1 MDPGPELGTAQR
13 VVGRYVLHGEIA
25 HGGMATVHYGRLVG
39 EVGFSRT
46 VAIKCLHAQFAK
58 DPDFKSM
65 FLDEARLCARIR
77 HPNVV
82 PILDVVALEGE
93 LFMVMEYVQG
103 ETLSRLVR
111 NSRNASKRVPLRIVS
126 AILTNALEGLHA
138 AHEAVSELGEP
149 LGIVHRDVSPQN
161 IMVGVDGVARVL
173 DFGVAKAAGRLQST
187 RDGQLKGKLP
197 YMAPEQLRGSRIDR
211 RTDVY
216 AAAVVLWE
224 SLTGR
229 RLFDA
234 EDEVV
239 IFGKVLEGA
248 VEPPSRLVPG
258 LPRALDE
265 VCLRGLAADPD
276 RRFQSAQE
284 MAIALE
290 HAVGV
295 AIPREV
301 GRWVDQMAGASLKKR
316 SDCIAEIE
324 SVPSG
329 VSLSAHAVPNRPT
342 PPPPSVVQAQPPGQP
357 FAPPGVSAELA
368 SNISTVSALTSRSVV
383 TAPSTHYDPGSAPSQ
398 ISQAQMTVLAMSRAG
413 EYPPQKKNAAVIVA
427 VVIAGILVLAG
438 LVAVIIVVSRV
449 PHTPDA
455 TAASTQSASAATAPT
470 AAPTASPPT
479 TAIAIEQIPTAVMP
493 TATAVPSV
501 TATQRPPGTGKT
513 AGGKTAATA
522 DAPPTATATATA
534 TVTATETAKPPPPK
548 TDCNPPYTLDSNG
561 VRIPKPQCL

>member
-1 MDPGPELGTAQR
+1 MDPGPDPGAAQR

-25 HGGMATVHYGRLVG
+25 HGGMATVHFGRLVG

-82 PILDVVALEGE
+82 PILDVITLEGE

-111 NSRNASKRVPLRIVS
+111 NARNAGKRIPLRVIA
-126 AILTNALEGLHA
+126 AIMTNALEGLHA

-161 IMVGVDGVARVL
+161 IMIGVDGIARVL
-173 DFGVAKAAGRLQST
+173 DFGVAKAAGRIQST

-197 YMAPEQLRGSRIDR
+197 YMSPEQLRGSRIDR

-239 IFGKVLEGA
+239 IFGKVLEGS
-248 VEPPSRLVPG
+248 VEPPSSVVSS
-258 LPRALDE
+258 LPRALDD
-265 VCLRGLAADPD
+265 VCLKGLQKDPD
-276 RRFQSAQE
+276 HRFQSAQE

-290 HAVGV
+290 RAVGL
-295 AIPREV
+295 AIPREI
-301 GRWVDQMAGASLKKR
+301 GRWVEQTAGASLKKR
-316 SDCIAEIE
+316 ADRIAEIE
-324 SVPSG
+324 SVSTSVG
-329 VSLSAHAVPNRPT
+329 AAALAARNSANYT
-342 PPPPSVVQAQPPGQP
+342 PPPVSQGFV
-357 FAPPGVSAELA
+357 PPGVSPEVI
-368 SNISTVSALTSRSVV
+368 SSVSTVSSLTSPSMV
-383 TAPSTHYDPGSAPSQ
+383 TAPAAHQYTPSSMPSQ
-398 ISQAQMTVLAMSRAG
+398 LSQAQLTALAMSRQGDEA
-413 EYPPQKKNAAVIVA
+413 PKKSVAIVVAAI
-427 VVIAGILVLAG
+427 IAGVLVAFG
-438 LVAVIIVVSRV
+438 LIAVIIVVSR
-449 PHTPDA
+449 PQGPAAAGSATTAPPTAATTPSAVATQPPSTASAPVA
-455 TAASTQSASAATAPT
+455 TATAEVPAPT
-470 AAPTASPPT
+470 ATTAKTAAVAPTGT
-479 TAIAIEQIPTAVMP
+479 
-493 TATAVPSV
+493 
-501 TATQRPPGTGKT
+501 GTGKT
-513 AGGKTAATA
+513 AQSKDKTGEGKTSEGKTGGKTTATSDTTAAT
-522 DAPPTATATATA
+522 PPT
-534 TVTATETAKPPPPK
+534 PK
-548 TDCNPPYTLDSNG
+548 TDCNPPYTLDANG